1 MLHCYFCNGIH
12 KWQLM
17 EDQKIMLVYRT
28 FILDRAS
35 CFWKPIF
42 MSSLITGTQWNSRKH
57 GRGARGATPAS
68 NAARRGHGKGTPLLV
83 HPAASCHVFFFF
95 QPFRRKFKKR
105 KEKVQNTPF
114 ELNNIPYFSSSAHFI
129 QTPSSLTLSHSVT
142 RLSLSL
148 CSCLLASISALHLPC
163 GCETLSQTAT
173 QSLQTPKFSS
183 LSILWVVF
191 NLWTSC
197 FSYYLVLLLNLVY
210 VYIMWKS
217 MLSNILKI

>member
-1 MLHCYFCNGIH
+1 M
-12 KWQLM
+12 
-17 EDQKIMLVYRT
+17 D
-28 FILDRAS
+28 
-35 CFWKPIF
+35 
-42 MSSLITGTQWNSRKH
+42 
-57 GRGARGATPAS
+57 
-68 NAARRGHGKGTPLLV
+68 AAPEEPHPHPTRRDAEGMPLPV

-95 QPFRRKFKKR
+95 SHSGRNSKKK

-148 CSCLLASISALHLPC
+148 CSCLPASISALRLPC

-191 NLWTSC
+191 NLLTSC

-210 VYIMWKS
+210 VYIM
-217 MLSNILKI
+217 

>member
-1 MLHCYFCNGIH
+1 
-12 KWQLM
+12 
-17 EDQKIMLVYRT
+17 
-28 FILDRAS
+28 
-35 CFWKPIF
+35 

-68 NAARRGHGKGTPLLV
+68 NAARRGRDAVAG
-83 HPAASCHVFFFF
+83 ASGRVLPCVFFFSAI
-95 QPFRRKFKKR
+95 QAEIQKKK

-148 CSCLLASISALHLPC
+148 CSCPPASISALRLPC
-163 GCETLSQTAT
+163 GCETLSQTTT

-191 NLWTSC
+191 NL
-197 FSYYLVLLLNLVY
+197 
-210 VYIMWKS
+210 
-217 MLSNILKI
+217 

>member
-35 CFWKPIF
+35 CFWKTIF

-68 NAARRGHGKGTPLLV
+68 NAAQRGDAEGTPLPV

-95 QPFRRKFKKR
+95 FSHSGRNSKKEKKR
-105 KEKVQNTPF
+105 CKT
-114 ELNNIPYFSSSAHFI
+114 H
-129 QTPSSLTLSHSVT
+129 
-142 RLSLSL
+142 RLSLITYRTSAVQLTSSKHQALWLSLTPSLVSHSL
-148 CSCLLASISALHLPC
+148 CALASLPLSLLFVSPVAVRPSAR
-163 GCETLSQTAT
+163 
-173 QSLQTPKFSS
+173 
-183 LSILWVVF
+183 
-191 NLWTSC
+191 
-197 FSYYLVLLLNLVY
+197 
-210 VYIMWKS
+210 
-217 MLSNILKI
+217 

>member
-1 MLHCYFCNGIH
+1 MDAAPEEPHQHPTRHDAATRKGRR
-12 KWQLM
+12 
-17 EDQKIMLVYRT
+17 YRC
-28 FILDRAS
+28 IR
-35 CFWKPIF
+35 P
-42 MSSLITGTQWNSRKH
+42 R
-57 GRGARGATPAS
+57 PAM
-68 NAARRGHGKGTPLLV
+68 
-83 HPAASCHVFFFF
+83 CFFFF
-95 QPFRRKFKKR
+95 QPFRPKFKKR

-148 CSCLLASISALHLPC
+148 CSCLLASISALRLPC

-191 NLWTSC
+191 NL
-197 FSYYLVLLLNLVY
+197 
-210 VYIMWKS
+210 
-217 MLSNILKI
+217 

>member
-1 MLHCYFCNGIH
+1 MVSRLKKFDLFLNKNMGDYMLHCYFCNGIH

-28 FILDRAS
+28 FIL
-35 CFWKPIF
+35 
-42 MSSLITGTQWNSRKH
+42 
-57 GRGARGATPAS
+57 
-68 NAARRGHGKGTPLLV
+68 V
-83 HPAASCHVFFFF
+83 
-95 QPFRRKFKKR
+95 KK
-105 KEKVQNTPF
+105 KKKKVQNAPF
-114 ELNNIPYFSSSAHFI
+114 ELNNIPYFSSSTHFM

-148 CSCLLASISALHLPC
+148 RSCLPASVSALRLPC

-191 NLWTSC
+191 NL
-197 FSYYLVLLLNLVY
+197 
-210 VYIMWKS
+210 
-217 MLSNILKI
+217 

>member
-57 GRGARGATPAS
+57 GHGARGATPAS
-68 NAARRGHGKGTPLLV
+68 NAARRGHGGRRCWCIRPRL
-83 HPAASCHVFFFF
+83 AMCFFF
-95 QPFRRKFKKR
+95 QPFRPKFKKR

-148 CSCLLASISALHLPC
+148 CSCLLASISALRLPC

-173 QSLQTPKFSS
+173 QSLQIPKFNS

>member
-1 MLHCYFCNGIH
+1 
-12 KWQLM
+12 
-17 EDQKIMLVYRT
+17 
-28 FILDRAS
+28 
-35 CFWKPIF
+35 

-68 NAARRGHGKGTPLLV
+68 NTARRGDAEGTPLPV
-83 HPAASCHVFFFF
+83 HPAASCHVFFFPAI
-95 QPFRRKFKKR
+95 QAEIKK
-105 KEKVQNTPF
+105 KKKKVQNTLF

-148 CSCLLASISALHLPC
+148 CSCLPASISALRLPC
-163 GCETLSQTAT
+163 GCETLSQTTT

-191 NLWTSC
+191 NL
-197 FSYYLVLLLNLVY
+197 
-210 VYIMWKS
+210 
-217 MLSNILKI
+217 

>member
-1 MLHCYFCNGIH
+1 MDAVPEEPHPHPTRRDAATG
-12 KWQLM
+12 
-17 EDQKIMLVYRT
+17 DAAAG
-28 FILDRAS
+28 AS
-35 CFWKPIF
+35 
-42 MSSLITGTQWNSRKH
+42 
-57 GRGARGATPAS
+57 GRVLPC
-68 NAARRGHGKGTPLLV
+68 V
-83 HPAASCHVFFFF
+83 FFF
-95 QPFRRKFKKR
+95 QPFRPKFKKR

-148 CSCLLASISALHLPC
+148 CSCLLASISALRLPC

-191 NLWTSC
+191 NL
-197 FSYYLVLLLNLVY
+197 
-210 VYIMWKS
+210 
-217 MLSNILKI
+217 